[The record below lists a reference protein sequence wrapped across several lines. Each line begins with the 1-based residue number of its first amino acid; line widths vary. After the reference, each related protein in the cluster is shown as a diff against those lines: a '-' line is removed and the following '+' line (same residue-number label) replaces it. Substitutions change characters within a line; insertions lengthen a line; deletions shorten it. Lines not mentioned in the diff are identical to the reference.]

1 MNKRYLQDDIS
12 RAADEELNS
21 LRSLPR
27 PVYGHAQG
35 LPNRAIGYRHSHAW
49 DQLSYAMQGII
60 EVSTDTGRFVAPPSY
75 AIWIPAGMPHGVQC
89 SRDTEI
95 RSLYIEP
102 ASIAAIASIALNAD
116 AEDDVGKEGK
126 CRVLVVT
133 PLMRELIRRFA
144 DIPVEYDVNGADG
157 RLVAVLLDQLA
168 CAPEAGM
175 YLPWPQDARLRKV
188 CTYLQ
193 ARPESQKN
201 LADFG
206 NEFGMSERTL
216 IRLFLQQ
223 TGLSFRLWR
232 QRARLL
238 SALPLLEQ
246 GQRVTDVALACGY
259 DSMSAFIAAF
269 RDQMGVTPGEF
280 AMSRT

>member
-12 RAADEELNS
+12 QAADEELHS
-21 LRSLPR
+21 LRNLPR

-49 DQLSYAMQGII
+49 VQLSYAIQGII

-75 AIWIPAGMPHGVQC
+75 AIWVPAGMPHGVQC

-102 ASIAAIASIALNAD
+102 ASIALIGTNGD
-116 AEDDVGKEGK
+116 AGNIEDKEGK
-126 CRVLVVT
+126 CRVLAVT
-133 PLMRELIRRFA
+133 PLMRELIRRFG
-144 DIPVEYDVNGADG
+144 DIPVEYDMGGADG
-157 RLVAVLLDQLA
+157 RLVAVLLDQIA
-168 CAPEAGM
+168 CAPEVGM
-175 YLPWPQDARLRKV
+175 YLPWPRDGRLRKV
-188 CTYLQ
+188 CAYLQ
-193 ARPESQKN
+193 AHPESQKN

-206 NEFGMSERTL
+206 EEFGMSERTL

-238 SALPLLEQ
+238 GALPLLEQ
-246 GQRVTDVALACGY
+246 GLRVTDVALACGY

-269 RDQMGVTPGEF
+269 RDQMGMTPGEF
-280 AMSRT
+280 AMKRA